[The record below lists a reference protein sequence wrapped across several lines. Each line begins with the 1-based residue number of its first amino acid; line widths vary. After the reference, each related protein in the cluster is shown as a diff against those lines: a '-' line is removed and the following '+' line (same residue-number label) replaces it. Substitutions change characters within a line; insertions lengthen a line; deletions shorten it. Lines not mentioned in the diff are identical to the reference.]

1 MIDPSQMG
9 APPAMM
15 QPGMEQQM
23 PPGGMPG
30 PPAGPPPGGGMPP
43 ETMDGGAMP
52 QPQIG
57 ASTDPGTLAQIAMEA
72 IMTAAGM
79 DAQAFQQAQ
88 QAAIAQAL
96 PAMQAIIAQLGQPAP
111 ETMDAQAGP
120 MPVEEEMPEEM
131 MGGPMPGMVP

>member
-15 QPGMEQQM
+15 EQ
-23 PPGGMPG
+23 
-30 PPAGPPPGGGMPP
+30 GPPPGAMPP

-52 QPQIG
+52 APQIG
-57 ASTDPGTLAQIAMEA
+57 ASTDPGTLAKIAMEA
-72 IMTAAGM
+72 IMMAAGM
-79 DAQAFQQAQ
+79 DAQAFAQAQ

-111 ETMDAQAGP
+111 ETMDAQAQP
-120 MPVEEEMPEEM
+120 MPVEEEMDPA
-131 MGGPMPGMVP
+131 MGDEPMPGQMGPMG